1 MEDALFMWFTE
12 VRGRGAAVNDE
23 MLLEKGRVLGE
34 RLGVQDFAYSKGWLA
49 NFKSRR
55 GISHHRLHGEAA
67 SADMTAIVAGR
78 AELQQTLADYSP
90 DDIYN
95 FDGTGLFYKLGPS
108 GTLATAPVAGH
119 KKSKERITVALFC
132 NASGTDL
139 RKPIVIARAKRP
151 QCFGKTFQPTL
162 YTEYFSN
169 AKAWMTSVIFQE
181 IICAFDRDLRLQG
194 RHCILLLDNAS
205 SHAVS
210 GLQLTN
216 LKLHFLPPC
225 TTSSIQPLDAG
236 IIRAFKALYRRQ
248 LVQLYV
254 NCAEEGR
261 IQTVDLCQAL
271 QMIRLAWCNVTA
283 TTVKNCWHHTGIL
296 PCDNTTT
303 ATDEHDE
310 DDMTLAEIQQLIRR
324 LDSAAGPNAV
334 AEYVSIDREVETMQE
349 LDDDTIVDIVSTSRE
364 ESCDGAEDDVDG
376 QDKSEL
382 EPTPVTAREAC
393 AALASAIRFYEG
405 AGNVKALDSLWDM
418 LNGAAHMPT
427 QDTTDPVKTALNRG
441 AKSTCK
447 AGKVDHVSG
456 FLATT
461 IIAPE
466 STRRWYWRKE
476 EPDSIT

>member
-1 MEDALFMWFTE
+1 HPEMEDALFMWFTE
-12 VRGRGAAVNDE
+12 VRGHDAAVNDE
-23 MLLEKGRVLGE
+23 MLLEKGHVLGE

-78 AELQQTLADYSP
+78 AEFQQTLADYSP

-95 FDGTGLFYKLGPS
+95 FDETGLFYKLGPS

-151 QCFGKTFQPTL
+151 RCFGKTFQPTL

-169 AKAWMTSVIFQE
+169 AKAWMTLVIFQE
-181 IICAFDRDLRLQG
+181 IIRFDCDLRLQG

-205 SHAVS
+205 SHAVT

-236 IIRAFKALYRRQ
+236 IIKAFKAHYRRQ

-261 IQTVDLCQAL
+261 IQTADLCQAL
-271 QMIRLAWCNVTA
+271 QMIRLAWRNVTA

-296 PCDNTTT
+296 PCDNAVT
-303 ATDEHDE
+303 ATATDTDEHDE
-310 DDMTLAEIQQLIRR
+310 DDLTLAEIQQLIRQ
-324 LDSAAGPNAV
+324 LDPAAGPSAA
-334 AEYVSIDREVETMQE
+334 AEYVSIDREAETMQE
-349 LDDDTIVDIVSTSRE
+349 LDDDTIVDMVSTSRE

-376 QDKSEL
+376 QDKSEP
-382 EPTPVTAREAC
+382 EPAPVTAREAC
-393 AALASAIRFYEG
+393 AALATAIRFYEG

-418 LNGAAHMPT
+418 LSELQRQRHIT
-427 QDTTDPVKTALNRG
+427 QTDIT
-441 AKSTCK
+441 S
-447 AGKVDHVSG
+447 
-456 FLATT
+456 FF
-461 IIAPE
+461 
-466 STRRWYWRKE
+466 RKN
-476 EPDSIT
+476 

>member
-34 RLGVQDFAYSKGWLA
+34 RLGVQDFAYSKGCLA

-67 SADMTAIVAGR
+67 SADMTAIMAGR
-78 AELQQTLADYSP
+78 AELQQALADYSP

-95 FDGTGLFYKLGPS
+95 FDETGLFYKLGPS

-132 NASGTDL
+132 NASGTNL

-151 QCFGKTFQPTL
+151 RCFGKTFQPTL

-181 IICAFDRDLRLQG
+181 IIRAFDRDLRLQG
-194 RHCILLLDNAS
+194 WHCILLLDNAS
-205 SHAVS
+205 SHA
-210 GLQLTN
+210 
-216 LKLHFLPPC
+216 
-225 TTSSIQPLDAG
+225 PLDAG

-271 QMIRLAWCNVTA
+271 QMIQLAWCNVTA

-324 LDSAAGPNAV
+324 LDPAAGPNAV

-376 QDKSEL
+376 QDKSEP

-405 AGNVKALDSLWDM
+405 AGNVKALDSLWDI
-418 LNGAAHMPT
+418 LSELQRQRHIT
-427 QDTTDPVKTALNRG
+427 RTD
-441 AKSTCK
+441 
-447 AGKVDHVSG
+447 
-456 FLATT
+456 
-461 IIAPE
+461 
-466 STRRWYWRKE
+466 
-476 EPDSIT
+476 ITSFFKKNERQ

>member
-1 MEDALFMWFTE
+1 MRNWAKTTLEIEVGTTTMHDILKSSEKWLAVTADSVDTIKSRHCKHPEMEDALFMWFTE

-55 GISHHRLHGEAA
+55 GISHHRLHGEAS

-78 AELQQTLADYSP
+78 AELQQTLANYSP

-95 FDGTGLFYKLGPS
+95 FDETGLFYKLGPS

-151 QCFGKTFQPTL
+151 RCFGKTFQPTL

-181 IICAFDRDLRLQG
+181 IIRTFDRDLRFQG
-194 RHCILLLDNAS
+194 RQCILLLDNAS
-205 SHAVS
+205 SHAVT
-210 GLQLTN
+210 GMQLTN

-236 IIRAFKALYRRQ
+236 IIRAFKAHYRRQ

-271 QMIRLAWCNVTA
+271 KMIWLAWRNVTA
-283 TTVKNCWHHTGIL
+283 STVKNCWHHTGIL
-296 PCDNTTT
+296 PCDNAVTTT
-303 ATDEHDE
+303 DTDDEE

-324 LDSAAGPNAV
+324 LDPAAGPNAA

-376 QDKSEL
+376 QDKSE
-382 EPTPVTAREAC
+382 PAPVTSREAC
-393 AALASAIRFYEG
+393 TALASAI
-405 AGNVKALDSLWDM
+405 
-418 LNGAAHMPT
+418 
-427 QDTTDPVKTALNRG
+427 
-441 AKSTCK
+441 
-447 AGKVDHVSG
+447 
-456 FLATT
+456 
-461 IIAPE
+461 
-466 STRRWYWRKE
+466 
-476 EPDSIT
+476 

>member
-1 MEDALFMWFTE
+1 KSRHCKHPEMEDALFMWFTE
-12 VRGRGAAVNDE
+12 VRGHGAAVNDE
-23 MLLEKGRVLGE
+23 MLLEKGHVLGE

-49 NFKSRR
+49 NFKSRW

-67 SADMTAIVAGR
+67 SANMTAIMAGH

-95 FDGTGLFYKLGPS
+95 FNETGLFYKLGPS
-108 GTLATAPVAGH
+108 GTLATVPVAGH
-119 KKSKERITVALFC
+119 KKSKDCITVALFC

-151 QCFGKTFQPTL
+151 RCFGKTFQPTL

-194 RHCILLLDNAS
+194 WHCILLLDNTS
-205 SHAVS
+205 SHAVT

-236 IIRAFKALYRRQ
+236 IIRAFKALYRCQ

-254 NCAEEGR
+254 NRAEEAR

-271 QMIRLAWCNVTA
+271 QMIRLAWRNVTA

-296 PCDNTTT
+296 PCDNAVTATT
-303 ATDEHDE
+303 TDEHDE
-310 DDMTLAEIQQLIRR
+310 DDMTLAEIQQLIHQ
-324 LDSAAGPNAV
+324 LDPVAGPNA
-334 AEYVSIDREVETMQE
+334 ATEYVSIDREVETMQE

-364 ESCDGAEDDVDG
+364 ESCDGAENDVDG
-376 QDKSEL
+376 QDKSEP
-382 EPTPVTAREAC
+382 EPEPAPVTAREAC

-418 LNGAAHMPT
+418 LSELQQQRHIT
-427 QDTTDPVKTALNRG
+427 QTDIMSFFKKN
-441 AKSTCK
+441 K
-447 AGKVDHVSG
+447 
-456 FLATT
+456 
-461 IIAPE
+461 
-466 STRRWYWRKE
+466 
-476 EPDSIT
+476 